1 MPQNN
6 LQELVL
12 SLYDVCPGSELRVVR
27 LDSEH
32 LYPLSHLAGPTI
44 QISNSAQSFSAYN
57 AN

>member
-12 SLYDVCPGSELRVVR
+12 SLYNVCPGSELRVVR

-32 LYPLSHLAGPTI
+32 LYPLSHLAGPTT
-44 QISNSAQSFSAYN
+44 QISNSAHKH
-57 AN
+57 